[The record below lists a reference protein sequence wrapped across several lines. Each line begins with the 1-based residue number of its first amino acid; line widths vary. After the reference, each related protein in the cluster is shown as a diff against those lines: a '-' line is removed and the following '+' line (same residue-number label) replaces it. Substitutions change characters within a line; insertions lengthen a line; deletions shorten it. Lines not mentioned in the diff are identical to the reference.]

1 MKNLK
6 FKLKAFA
13 ALIIVSLLFTGCP
26 GEDKDPDTLSVTPT
40 RLSFKADDTEEKS
53 VEITTNVSSWNYKEE
68 SSDWIDAY
76 RKSDNKLYIKVRN
89 HTNTSS
95 SRTSKITISAGDA
108 TPVDIT
114 IEQSAKEINSFSV
127 SPTSLSFQASETGDK
142 TIAVNTNAE
151 NWDAISDASW
161 ITLTKQTGTLKV
173 TVGTKNTQTTERTA
187 NIKITAGNA
196 PDITVKVTQG
206 AATTLSVNATS
217 LSYEA
222 TETGEKSVAISTN
235 ASSWS
240 ATASASW
247 ITLSQSGNTLKVN
260 VTSANTNTSARNA
273 NVTIT
278 AGDATPVVIS
288 VTQAAATSLSVNP
301 TSLSYGASET
311 GTKSVTVTTN
321 ASSWDATANASWITL
336 SKSGNTLSV
345 RISSA
350 NTATSTRSATITVT
364 AGDAASTTLIVTQA
378 AATGTPGGIVKSSY
392 SATGTVF
399 FSSLGS
405 ATSWSGII
413 TPYGSSGSK
422 TYSIT
427 NWGNE
432 GITVWLDESNG
443 KIMMDITTSVAHT
456 SGYTHYGYFRA
467 GIVVNGVLNVI
478 SDYVHPVSYNSSTKV
493 LDFSSTTFQGYQ
505 VYVGIAAY
513 KSGVLDDFFTNF
525 YRSVKFSLTSTSSA
539 SLSDEA
545 PMLKS
550 AASAPILKSATKRD
564 YTSVRETTM
573 AEFIKTYGK
582 NTK

>member
-1 MKNLK
+1 MKNLR

-13 ALIIVSLLFTGCP
+13 AVILVPLLFTGCP
-26 GEDKDPDTLSVTPT
+26 GEDKEPDTLSVTPT
-40 RLSFKADDTEEKS
+40 RLNFTADETNEKS
-53 VEITTNVSSWNYKEE
+53 VEITTNTSSWNYKE
-68 SSDWIDAY
+68 SDDWIEAY
-76 RKSDNKLYIKVRN
+76 RKSDNKLYVKVLN
-89 HTNTSS
+89 YTNTNSA
-95 SRTSKITISAGDA
+95 RTSKITINAGDA
-108 TPVDIT
+108 APVDIT
-114 IEQSAKEINSFSV
+114 IEQSAKEINNFSV
-127 SPTSLSFQASETGDK
+127 SPTSLSFQANETGDK
-142 TIAVNTNAE
+142 TIAITTNAE
-151 NWDAISDASW
+151 SWDAISDASW

-173 TVGTKNTQTTERTA
+173 TIGTKNTQTTERTA

-206 AATTLSVNATS
+206 AATTLSANATS

-247 ITLSQSGNTLKVN
+247 ITLSQNGNTLKVN
-260 VTSANTNTSARNA
+260 VTSANTGTSARSA
-273 NVTIT
+273 NITIN
-278 AGDATPVVIS
+278 AGDATPVIIS
-288 VTQAAATSLSVNP
+288 VTQAAATSLSINP

-311 GTKSVTVTTN
+311 GTKSVTITTN
-321 ASSWDATANASWITL
+321 ASSWDATASASWITL

-345 RISSA
+345 RAST
-350 NTATSTRSATITVT
+350 NTATSARSATITVT
-364 AGDAASTTLIVTQA
+364 AGNAASATLTVTQA
-378 AATGTPGGIVKSSY
+378 ATITPDGIVKSSY
-392 SATGTVF
+392 SAAGAVF
-399 FSSLGS
+399 FSSFGS
-405 ATSWSGII
+405 ATNWAGTI

-427 NWGNE
+427 NWGND
-432 GITVWLDESNG
+432 GITVWLNESNG
-443 KIMMDITTSVAHT
+443 KITMDITTSVAHT
-456 SGYTHYGYFRA
+456 SSYTHYGYFRA
-467 GIVVNGVLNVI
+467 GVIIDGVLTVI

-525 YRSVKFSLTSTSSA
+525 YRSAKLYLTSTSSA

-545 PMLKS
+545 PILKS
-550 AASAPILKSATKRD
+550 AARAPIIESAMKRD
-564 YTSVRETTM
+564 YTSVRETTT
-573 AEFIKTYGK
+573 AEFIKMYGK